1 MNSDVFLPDIK
12 GIGMMRGPG
21 NEGDAGQKEQKK
33 VRIAEEEPVKND
45 PADGQMDLK
54 VI

>member
-1 MNSDVFLPDIK
+1 
-12 GIGMMRGPG
+12 MRGPG
-21 NEGDAGQKEQKK
+21 KEGGAGHEEQKRVK
-33 VRIAEEEPVKND
+33 IADEEPAYSE